1 LVVLVVLLAGCGP
14 AGSSV
19 APAEYTP
26 PASAS
31 PNPATTVTVQRGSIV
46 ETVEARGRVVSANEA
61 LLSFALEGVLT
72 DIQVSPGDQVDE
84 GEVLAEIESKDREE
98 RTAEEQ
104 IADAQYGVTVAQL
117 NLELVR
123 GDLAVAQADAKLC
136 QEDLARAET
145 SLRKAQYDYTL
156 ASYLVQP
163 NKEPEEE
170 SDFTRGQRWALE
182 YASLDYDKAVATCAV
197 REARVEVQK
206 TAVSLAQ
213 QSLAQAQ
220 RLQTRAQGRAEQAQ
234 LQAPFPGVIISWEK
248 RVGERVEAY
257 ETIGAVADPEALR
270 MEAWVSEEAV
280 AKVAPGQAVEIILDL
295 RPEQVFAG
303 EVVDVAAEST
313 AWQGKNVYMVDI
325 EFTDAEGIPAT
336 IRTGADVVIETRR
349 RVEALLVPNGALYT
363 DGESHFVELVRGG
376 GRVKVEVEV
385 GISDGTHT
393 EILSGLVAGDEVVL
407 P

>member
-1 LVVLVVLLAGCGP
+1 
-14 AGSSV
+14 V

-26 PASAS
+26 PPSAS
-31 PNPATTVTVQRGSIV
+31 PNPGTTVVVERGDIV

-72 DIQVSPGDQVDE
+72 GIQVSPGDQVDE
-84 GEVLAEIESKDREE
+84 GEVLAEIESKDQED

-104 IADAQYGVTVAQL
+104 IADAQYEVSVAQY

-123 GDLAVAQADAKLC
+123 GDLAVAQADAELC
-136 QEDLARAET
+136 LQDLARAET

-156 ASYLVQP
+156 ASYLMQP

-170 SDFTRGQRWALE
+170 SDFTRAQRWALE

-197 REARVEVQK
+197 RDARVAYQN

-213 QSLAQAQ
+213 QALTQAQ
-220 RLQTRAQGRAEQAQ
+220 RLLTRARGRAEQAQ
-234 LQAPFPGVIISWEK
+234 LKAPFPGVIISWEK

-257 ETIGAVADPEALR
+257 ETIGAVADPGALR
-270 MEAWVSEEAV
+270 MEAWVSEEDI
-280 AKVAPGQAVEIILDL
+280 AKVAPGQSVEIILDL
-295 RPEQVFAG
+295 RPEQAFEGA
-303 EVVDVAAEST
+303 VVDVAAEST

-325 EFTDAEGIPAT
+325 EFSDAEEIPAT

-349 RVEALLVPNGALYT
+349 RVGALLVPNDAIYT
-363 DGESHFVELVRGG
+363 NGEGRFVDLVRGG
-376 GRVKVEVEV
+376 GRMKVEVEV

-393 EILSGLVAGDEVVL
+393 EVLSGLVAGDEVVL